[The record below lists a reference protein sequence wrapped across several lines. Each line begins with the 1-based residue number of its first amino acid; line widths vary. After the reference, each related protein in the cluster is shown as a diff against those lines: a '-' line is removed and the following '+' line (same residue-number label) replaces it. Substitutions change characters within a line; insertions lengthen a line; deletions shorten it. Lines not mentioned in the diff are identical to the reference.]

1 MLGHTASHRPTTPTY
16 HPPSGHPAPTPLA
29 YSPTRTFTLYQ
40 SHPNSLTFGHTHKLP
55 WVTPSH
61 NTKTHVS
68 PAPGSSKHLEH
79 IPVSHS
85 HVSPAPFPTIEVQAM
100 DGGIFRS

>member
-1 MLGHTASHRPTTPTY
+1 MLGHTASHKPTTPIDHPTLGSPRPHSTRILSHTY
-16 HPPSGHPAPTPLA
+16 IHPLPVTPQ
-29 YSPTRTFTLYQ
+29 FT
-40 SHPNSLTFGHTHKLP
+40 HIWTHTHKLP

-100 DGGIFRS
+100 DGGDL